1 MLTELG
7 IISKDKQGV
16 YIISSMIIDL
26 RNFKMKAEDNITVI
40 ESKESKFISNDYKNV
55 QI

>member
-26 RNFKMKAEDNITVI
+26 RNFKMKAEDNITMI
-40 ESKESKFISNDYKNV
+40 ESKENKVISSDYEN
-55 QI
+55 I